1 MYLNDKIEHTL
12 LNPKA
17 RRVDILHLCV
27 EARKYK
33 FRAVCVNP
41 EWVNECKKALRTTG
55 IKVVQV
61 YNFPTSNSTC
71 LGGHEVDVLV
81 KLRGV
86 ANNKKNKKIGKAIL
100 ESIVKK
106 LEKEGVDRSRIKVII
121 ETRVLSPKDIVVA
134 SRILADLKIGYIKSS
149 TGLFNRVN
157 KRTNLDDLKL
167 IKKGINILGFIPR
180 KLFGLYTPKIKM
192 AGGIGTRKDAEE
204 LITNG
209 ADVIGCS
216 KSIKVVKE

>member
-61 YNFPTSNSTC
+61 YNFPTSNSTY
-71 LGGHEVDVLV
+71 LGGNEVDVLV
-81 KLRGV
+81 KLLGV
-86 ANNKKNKKIGKAIL
+86 SKSKKNKKLGRAIL
-100 ESIVKK
+100 ESIIKK
-106 LEKEGVDRSRIKVII
+106 IEKDRSRIKVII

-216 KSIKVVKE
+216 KSIKVIKE